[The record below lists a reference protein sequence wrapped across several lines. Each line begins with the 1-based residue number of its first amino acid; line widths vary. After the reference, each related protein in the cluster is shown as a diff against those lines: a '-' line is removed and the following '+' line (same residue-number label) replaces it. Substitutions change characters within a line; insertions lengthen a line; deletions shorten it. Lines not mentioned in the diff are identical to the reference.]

1 MVPNTVDD
9 IHLAYDGAVIRVR
22 YLDRNSLIIY
32 KYRGMGIRNFA
43 GVNVDATPEVS
54 MPGAVLDVLDS
65 IDY

>member
-32 KYRGMGIRNFA
+32 KYRGMSVRNFA
-43 GVNVDATPEVS
+43 GVDEDATPEVGV
-54 MPGAVLDVLDS
+54 PGAVLDVLDS